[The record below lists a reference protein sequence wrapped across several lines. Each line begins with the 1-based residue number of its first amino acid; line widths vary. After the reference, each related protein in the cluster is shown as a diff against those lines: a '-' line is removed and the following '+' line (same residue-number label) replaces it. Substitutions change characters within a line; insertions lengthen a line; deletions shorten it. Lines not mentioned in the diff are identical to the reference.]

1 MTFLR
6 QVAGWQTTASRRNL
20 DQTELRRVDSWAWP
34 IRSHHERWRHLA
46 VERLKFRCYQCNQ
59 LLASAPSKAGS
70 IVSCPR
76 CKADLVVPAAESPAG
91 ADPESSSVDQASG
104 RATSTLTPRR
114 PTDPSGLD
122 ENSAAIPADLIDL
135 RPEDLRV
142 EAEFFKSLT
151 RRPEPPSE
159 PEPATWVAP
168 GPATQSSSVGVE
180 TGFPAVPPFSP
191 EMIAAAAP
199 VFPPTTVRPD
209 FPNAFPS
216 PASNPSSL
224 APTSPVVPPIE
235 IEAPS
240 LLGPNQEFR
249 PIREVVLPASAVL
262 AWSLFGLI
270 GIATSFI
277 AGLMVGHYFWRM

>member
-1 MTFLR
+1 
-6 QVAGWQTTASRRNL
+6 
-20 DQTELRRVDSWAWP
+20 
-34 IRSHHERWRHLA
+34 LA

-76 CKADLVVPAAESPAG
+76 CKADLVVPPAESPAG
-91 ADPESSSVDQASG
+91 ADLESSSVDKASG
-104 RATSTLTPRR
+104 RATSTLTPPR

-142 EAEFFKSLT
+142 EAEFFESLT
-151 RRPEPPSE
+151 RRPQPPSE
-159 PEPATWVAP
+159 PEPASWVAP
-168 GPATQSSSVGVE
+168 GTAAQSPSVE

-191 EMIAAAAP
+191 ATVEAAAP
-199 VFPPTTVRPD
+199 VFSPTAARPD

-216 PASNPSSL
+216 PAPNPALL

-235 IEAPS
+235 IEPPS

-249 PIREVVLPASAVL
+249 PVREVVLPASAVV

-277 AGLMVGHYFWRM
+277 AGLMIGHYFWKM